1 MPIKI
6 LVAED
11 NKDINDLLFL
21 HLSKKDY
28 KVFQAYDGLK
38 ALEIF
43 KKEQIDLIIL
53 DVMMPKLDG
62 FNLLGKIR
70 ETSEIPVI
78 FLTARVDEADKVL
91 GLGLGADD
99 YVVKPFSVIE
109 IISRVQA
116 QLRRYIKYSNKKT
129 KPFLINGDLTL
140 DLANYTVHKKG
151 IPISLNPKEFK
162 LLSVFMKHPGN
173 IYTKEQLYEL
183 VWEEMYHGDSNTI
196 MVHISHIR
204 DKIEDDPKNPKYLK
218 TIRGI
223 GYRMEKING

>member
-1 MPIKI
+1 MSINI
-6 LVAED
+6 LIAED
-11 NKDINDLLFL
+11 DEDINNLLSL
-21 HLSKKDY
+21 HLSKEGY
-28 KVFQAYDGLK
+28 EVFQGFDGLK

-43 KKEQIDLIIL
+43 KKEPIDLMIL
-53 DVMMPKLDG
+53 DVMMPKMDG
-62 FNLLGKIR
+62 FTLLKKIR

-78 FLTARVDEADKVL
+78 FLTARGEDADKVL

-116 QLRRYIKYSNKKT
+116 QLRRYIKYSNKESKT
-129 KPFLINGDLTL
+129 ILINGDITL
-140 DLANYTVHKKG
+140 DLTNYTVNKKG
-151 IPISLNPKEFK
+151 FPISLNPKEFK

-204 DKIEDDPKNPKYLK
+204 EKIEDDPKNPKYLK

-223 GYRMEKING
+223 GYRMVKING